1 MLRVLEVVF
10 RHPIHLLVLIVVL
23 PALGLAVGYL
33 LPRSY
38 QTTASLWALHR
49 YTVIGATGPET
60 DLLATPAETQTT
72 ALTELLQ
79 SRDFTLT
86 VARESNLAST
96 LAANVQADPQL
107 RDDTMFSDISQH
119 VQVVAQGYN
128 LYVISYTQRN
138 PKIAQQVVAAVIQ
151 NYGVQSQSFSVVE
164 GQRLLNSYQTQQA
177 KAQQDVNSAVAA
189 EASYIAAHPKL
200 NKNDLQSDP
209 QYTQLHTQTQQ
220 AQAALANIQ
229 TNIATLNQDLN
240 NQGTTADSL
249 FKVLDAPLVAA
260 KPVSRTKDLLIAGGV
275 GLGVALLA
283 CIVYVLILVRRNHGV
298 YTPLDLRKVTDFPVV
313 MQLPRVSRPSV
324 PLLVAPA
331 HQDTLALT
339 DGIARY

>member
-23 PALGLAVGYL
+23 PVLGLAVGYL

-38 QTTASLWALHR
+38 QTSASLWALRR
-49 YTVIGATGPET
+49 YAVIGATGPET
-60 DLLATPAETQTT
+60 NLLATPAATQAT
-72 ALTELLQ
+72 ALSELLQ
-79 SRDFTLT
+79 SRDFALT

-96 LAANVQADPQL
+96 LDANVQADPQV
-107 RDDTMFSDISQH
+107 RDDTMFTDLSH
-119 VQVVAQGYN
+119 NVQVGAQGYN

-138 PKIAQQVVAAVIQ
+138 PKIAQQVVAAVIR
-151 NYGVQSQSFSVVE
+151 NYGLQSQSFSVVE
-164 GQRLLNSYQTQQA
+164 GHRLLDSYQTQLN
-177 KAQQDVNSAVAA
+177 KAQQDVTSAVAA
-189 EASYIAAHPKL
+189 EANFIAAHPNL
-200 NKNDLQSDP
+200 NRLDLQSDP
-209 QYTQLHTQTQQ
+209 QYTQLHAQTQQ
-220 AQAALANIQ
+220 AQTTLANIQ
-229 TNIATLNQDLN
+229 TKIDTLNQDLN
-240 NQGTTADSL
+240 SQGTTADSL

-260 KPVSRTKDLLIAGGV
+260 KPVSRTKELLIAGGV

-283 CIVYVLILVRRNHGV
+283 CIMYVLILVRRNHSV

-331 HQDTLALT
+331 HQDALALT
-339 DGIARY
+339 DGVAR

>member
-10 RHPIHLLVLIVVL
+10 RHPIDLLVLIVVL
-23 PALGLAVGYL
+23 PVLGLAVGYL

-38 QTTASLWALHR
+38 QTTASLWALRR

-60 DLLATPAETQTT
+60 NLLATPSATQAT

-79 SRDFTLT
+79 SRDFALT

-96 LAANVQADPQL
+96 LDANVQADPQL
-107 RDDTMFSDISQH
+107 RDVTMFNDISQH
-119 VQVVAQGYN
+119 VQVAAQGYN
-128 LYVISYTQRN
+128 LYVLSYTQRN
-138 PKIAQQVVAAVIQ
+138 PKIAQQVVAAVIR
-151 NYGVQSQSFSVVE
+151 NYGLQSQSFSVVE
-164 GQRLLNSYQTQQA
+164 GHRLLDSYQTQQA
-177 KAQQDVNSAVAA
+177 KAQHDVDSAVAA
-189 EASYIAAHPKL
+189 EASYIAAHSKL
-200 NKNDLQSDP
+200 SRIDLLSDP
-209 QYTQLHTQTQQ
+209 QYSLLHAQTQQ
-220 AQAALANIQ
+220 AQTTLANIQ
-229 TNIATLNQDLN
+229 TKIDTLNQDLN
-240 NQGTTADSL
+240 SQGTTADSL

-260 KPVSRTKDLLIAGGV
+260 KPVSRTKELLIAGGV

-324 PLLVAPA
+324 PLLVAPT
-331 HQDTLALT
+331 HQETLAVT
-339 DGIARY
+339 DGVTGY